1 MGIALIQSTAVPLVK
16 ALLLL
21 ACVLALSAAAIYVA
35 RSFRGSA
42 GQSDPQASDML
53 TKFRELHAK
62 GVLSAEEYRTIR
74 TKLARQL
81 QEELKDIDETG

>member
-1 MGIALIQSTAVPLVK
+1 MGMAFVQSTAIPLVK

-21 ACVLALSAAAIYVA
+21 ASVLAMSAVAVYVA
-35 RSFRGSA
+35 RRFRGSA
-42 GQSDPQASDML
+42 GQNDPRASEML

-62 GVLSAEEYRTIR
+62 GELSTEEYRTIR

>member
-1 MGIALIQSTAVPLVK
+1 
-16 ALLLL
+16 LLLL
-21 ACVLALSAAAIYVA
+21 ACVLALSALTLYAA

-42 GQSDPQASDML
+42 GQTDLRASEML

-62 GVLSAEEYRTIR
+62 GELSTEEYRTIR